1 MMMRGFFSLFY
12 DFNGIIVVLCL
23 ERKRN
28 HNQNKTQITHPGNPE
43 NKTYP
48 HTHVPSVACV
58 TKAALFDAPIKH
70 AGNGSAMKRYT
81 ASD

>member
-1 MMMRGFFSLFY
+1 MVMIVLFSLFY

-28 HNQNKTQITHPGNPE
+28 HNQNKTQITPPVSPE
-43 NKTYP
+43 NKTFH

-58 TKAALFDAPIKH
+58 IKAVLFDAPIKH
-70 AGNGSAMKRYT
+70 AGNGSATKRYT
-81 ASD
+81 V